1 MKFKTKLDASKKVE
15 ADAAEHAKKECL
27 ELVRGLRVVTDLRLK
42 SYSKPI
48 TAEELNK
55 AGGDA
60 KLSKE
65 WQKNYYELEK
75 AYNLVRKS
83 IFR

>member
-1 MKFKTKLDASKKVE
+1 MKFKTTLDASKKVE
-15 ADAAEHAKKECL
+15 ADETEYAKKKCL
-27 ELVRGLRVVTDLRLK
+27 ELVQGLRVVTDLRLK
-42 SYSKPI
+42 SYPKPI

-65 WQKNYYELEK
+65 WQKNYFKLEK
-75 AYNLVRKS
+75 AYDLVRKS